1 MPTSPNLS
9 VIVPCYNEE
18 KLLESSIEQVLKLR
32 DEVDNL
38 EIVIVNDCSKDRSG
52 QIAEQLAHKYDC
64 IRYVSHDVNQ
74 GKGAALRTGFEQANG
89 EIICVHDADL
99 EYDPQDLLPMYHL
112 IKSGRADVVFGTRFL
127 NSKEHRVLYFWH
139 SVANKIITLACNIFS
154 DLNLTDIEC
163 CHKMFKR
170 EIIKQIKI
178 EENRFGVEP
187 ELVSKAA
194 RISKKFDIKI
204 YETPV
209 SYYGRTYA
217 EGKKIGWK
225 DAVRAFWVILKYNT
239 WHKPK

>member
-1 MPTSPNLS
+1 MPACPELS
-9 VIVPCYNEE
+9 VVVPCYNEE
-18 KLLESSIEQVLKLR
+18 KLLEKSIEQVLSLR
-32 DEVDNL
+32 SSIEHI
-38 EIVIVNDCSKDRSG
+38 EIVIVNDCSNDKSG
-52 QIAEQLAHKYDC
+52 EIAQRLANAHDC
-64 IRYVSHDVNQ
+64 IKYFMHEVNQ
-74 GKGAALRTGFEQANG
+74 GKGAALRTGFEKASG
-89 EIICVHDADL
+89 EIICIHDADL
-99 EYDPQDLLPMYHL
+99 EYDPQDLLPMYNL

-127 NSKEHRVLYFWH
+127 NGKAHRVLYFWH
-139 SVANKIITLACNIFS
+139 SVANKIITLTCNIFT

-170 EIIKQIKI
+170 EIIKQIRI

-194 RISKKFDIKI
+194 RLSKKFDIKI
-204 YETPV
+204 YESGV

-239 WHKPK
+239 WHRP

>member
-1 MPTSPNLS
+1 MSTVPDLS

-18 KLLESSIEQVLKLR
+18 KLLEKSIDQVLLLR
-32 DEVDNL
+32 NEIKNL
-38 EIVIVNDCSKDRSG
+38 EIIIVNDASTDGSAGVGEK
-52 QIAEQLAHKYDC
+52 LASSYDC
-64 IRYVSHDVNQ
+64 IRFISHRVNQ

-89 EIICVHDADL
+89 QIICIHDADL
-99 EYDPQDLLPMYHL
+99 EYDPQDLLPMFHL
-112 IKSGRADVVFGTRFL
+112 IKNDRADIVFGTRFL
-127 NSKEHRVLYFWH
+127 NDKAHRVLYFWH
-139 SVANKIITLACNIFS
+139 SVANKVITLACNIFT

-170 EIIKQIKI
+170 EIIKQIRI

-194 RISKKFDIKI
+194 RISKKHDIRI
-204 YETPV
+204 FETSV

-225 DAVRAFWVILKYNT
+225 DAFRAFWVILKYNT
-239 WHKPK
+239 WHK